1 MPGALELTTVL
12 EDFLATT
19 RMNTSAASSRK
30 QQQQPYD
37 DTYDDA
43 LSGASDDSFVRGEAL
58 HYSLEHDPNDSLEDP
73 YLSRQPRQAASQRSP
88 RSREVDYVRRDGRL
102 SPHRTPPSSRRSK
115 GNKGSPGGHDDEA
128 PSDEYSVS
136 PLQVLENIQVRARRR
151 RQLQQHLYQSVDE
164 VSVPSTLNDSLYQEP
179 LLSIDAPPPS
189 IDSTPLPTTRR
200 PPTSPTR
207 SPESSPQRAKLVA
220 ATAYW
225 NSRLRASLML
235 HGPHALLSADA
246 WMQLGNAYVKALEY
260 DEADRAFGAALR
272 IYRLR
277 QKRVAMA
284 RALNHQG
291 TAKSRAA
298 PGDAVAQ
305 QVAGDLLQQAY
316 AIREQ
321 AFGPQHVDSVATLNA
336 LAWVHVYAGRME
348 EASHAFWKVFWTRQA
363 IFGPSHPA
371 VAVTAHDLATSF
383 GRLQRSEDAHN
394 FYSIAL
400 QIYDELGVPSKN
412 PAVQRL
418 FRDMERLD
426 RVKVASKS
434 QRRKMNAGRG
444 VV

>member
-19 RMNTSAASSRK
+19 IGSCHTPSHR
-30 QQQQPYD
+30 PD
-37 DTYDDA
+37 DTNDDDA
-43 LSGASDDSFVRGEAL
+43 RSGASDDSFVRGEAL
-58 HYSLEHDPNDSLEDP
+58 QYSLEHDPNDSLEDP
-73 YLSRQPRQAASQRSP
+73 YLGSNHKRPARQAQRSP

-102 SPHRTPPSSRRSK
+102 SPHRSPPSK
-115 GNKGSPGGHDDEA
+115 GYAGAADDDEA

-164 VSVPSTLNDSLYQEP
+164 VSVPSTVNDSLYQ
-179 LLSIDAPPPS
+179 DAPPPS
-189 IDSTPLPTTRR
+189 TPPTRR

-207 SPESSPQRAKLVA
+207 SPESSPQHSNLDA

-225 NSRLRASLML
+225 NTRLRAFLML
-235 HGPHALLSADA
+235 HGPQALVTADA
-246 WMQLGNAYVKALEY
+246 WMQVGNAHVKALDY
-260 DEADRAFGAALR
+260 DEADRAFGAAVR

-277 QKRVAMA
+277 QKDVAMA

-298 PGDAVAQ
+298 PGDLAAQ
-305 QVAGDLLQQAY
+305 KSAGDLLTQALG
-316 AIREQ
+316 IREE
-321 AFGPQHVDSVATLNA
+321 AFGSQHVDSVATLNA

-383 GRLQRSEDAHN
+383 GRLQRPEDAHN

-400 QIYDELGVPSKN
+400 QIYDELGVPSAN

-418 FRDMERLD
+418 FRDMERLE

-434 QRRKMNAGRG
+434 ERRKMNAGRG